1 MPLIQNWL
9 LSNLSK
15 RYMYQIMYDLHPGFS
30 RSSNTN
36 KVAFEFSAISKVT
49 ALD

>member
-15 RYMYQIMYDLHPGFS
+15 RYQIIYDLHPGFS
-30 RSSNTN
+30 RSTNTN

-49 ALD
+49 AID